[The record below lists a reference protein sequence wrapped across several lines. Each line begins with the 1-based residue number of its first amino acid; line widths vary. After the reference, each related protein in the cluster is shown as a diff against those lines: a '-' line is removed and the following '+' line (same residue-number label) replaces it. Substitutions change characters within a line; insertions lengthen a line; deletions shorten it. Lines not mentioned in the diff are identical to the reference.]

1 MNKLKTIITKC
12 ISPTAAEPEISE
24 GEEEDEQEGSSNSLD
39 GEIQIPAKKT
49 TQSNNKN
56 ATMLKK
62 FSVFTSNHR
71 LSSST
76 SSSSGSGASGAS
88 GTSQISSNPNPESS
102 SSSSSSSAA
111 SSSSSSSKVKK
122 TIFHHHNHHHNHH
135 HHHNLP
141 HIQSYQS
148 LSSVNASSIDATGGK
163 SCATASKHNSFIGSK
178 PLNRN
183 SRRVS
188 MYELGYGK
196 TESYTKLEKLG
207 EVTY

>member
-1 MNKLKTIITKC
+1 MNKMKTLITKC
-12 ISPTAAEPEISE
+12 ISTAAAAAEPQTSE
-24 GEEEDEQEGSSNSLD
+24 GEEEDEGSSNSLD
-39 GEIQIPAKKT
+39 GEIPAKKT
-49 TQSNNKN
+49 TKSKKN

-76 SSSSGSGASGAS
+76 SSSSGSGSGAS

-102 SSSSSSSAA
+102 SSSSSSAA
-111 SSSSSSSKVKK
+111 SSSSTSSKVKK
-122 TIFHHHNHHHNHH
+122 TIYHHHNHHQNH

-148 LSSVNASSIDATGGK
+148 LSSVNASSIDATGVK
-163 SCATASKHNSFIGSK
+163 SGATASKHNSFIGSK

>member
-1 MNKLKTIITKC
+1 MNKMKTILTKC

-24 GEEEDEQEGSSNSLD
+24 GEEEDEQEESSNSLD

-49 TQSNNKN
+49 NQSNNKN
-56 ATMLKK
+56 DATMLKK

-76 SSSSGSGASGAS
+76 SSSSGSGSGAS

-102 SSSSSSSAA
+102 SSSSSSAA

-122 TIFHHHNHHHNHH
+122 TIYHHHNHHHNHH

-148 LSSVNASSIDATGGK
+148 LSSVNASSIDTTGCK
-163 SCATASKHNSFIGSK
+163 SGATASKHNSFIGSK

-207 EVTY
+207 EVEY

>member
-1 MNKLKTIITKC
+1 MKTIITKC
-12 ISPTAAEPEISE
+12 ISTAAAEPQTSE
-24 GEEEDEQEGSSNSLD
+24 GEEEEDEGSFNSLD
-39 GEIQIPAKKT
+39 GEIQAKKT
-49 TQSNNKN
+49 SKSNKN

-76 SSSSGSGASGAS
+76 SSSSGSGSGAS

-102 SSSSSSSAA
+102 SSSSSSAA
-111 SSSSSSSKVKK
+111 SSSSTSSKVKK
-122 TIFHHHNHHHNHH
+122 TIYHHHNHHHNH

-148 LSSVNASSIDATGGK
+148 LSSVNPSSIDAIGGK
-163 SCATASKHNSFIGSK
+163 SVATASKHNSFIGGSK

-207 EVTY
+207 EVT

>member
-1 MNKLKTIITKC
+1 MNKMKNIITKC
-12 ISPTAAEPEISE
+12 ISTAAEPQTSD
-24 GEEEDEQEGSSNSLD
+24 GEEEEQEGSSNSLD
-39 GEIQIPAKKT
+39 VEIQIPAKKT
-49 TQSNNKN
+49 TQSKKN

-76 SSSSGSGASGAS
+76 SSSSGSGSGAS

-102 SSSSSSSAA
+102 SSSSSSAA

-122 TIFHHHNHHHNHH
+122 TIYHHHNHHHNH

-148 LSSVNASSIDATGGK
+148 LSSVNPSSIDTTGGK
-163 SCATASKHNSFIGSK
+163 SGATASKHNSFIGSK

-207 EVTY
+207 EVIY